1 MCPMETR
8 RHTLA
13 ETWRHGALGA
23 AVTGVCWN
31 IKIFIPRVSC
41 KHSISIQRQRQ
52 QRDLNSVLIVDSVPR
67 MSIGLCVVYCLV
79 EGVITD
85 LVHISPLEGAAEQ
98 QQQHTPPPRFQ
109 S

>member
-8 RHTLA
+8 RATLA

-23 AVTGVCWN
+23 AVTGECWN
-31 IKIFIPRVSC
+31 IKIFIPRVPY

-52 QRDLNSVLIVDSVPR
+52 QRDLNSVLIVDSDPPDEHR
-67 MSIGLCVVYCLV
+67 NVVYCLV

-85 LVHISPLEGAAEQ
+85 LVHISPLEDAAE

>member
-8 RHTLA
+8 RATLA
-13 ETWRHGALGA
+13 ETWRHGALGT
-23 AVTGVCWN
+23 AVTGECWN
-31 IKIFIPRVSC
+31 IKIFIPRVSY

-67 MSIGLCVVYCLV
+67 MSIGLCCILF
-79 EGVITD
+79 GGGSHNITD

-98 QQQHTPPPRFQ
+98 QQHTPPPRFQ